1 MRFIDEMKSEDE
13 GFIDGD
19 FYKGYPGCNNQG

>member
-1 MRFIDEMKSEDE
+1 RKPVGMRLFIELNKDIE

-19 FYKGYPGCNNQG
+19 FY